1 MKTSG
6 TFDDECARLGAEF
19 GTKMNDGERVSLVIA
34 TVSAI
39 DEDAKTLEAV
49 VDNDRIFSDISLN
62 IFPNGGNSLY
72 IIPSVNSLVVL
83 GFIESYSEVPVLIKA
98 TKIDKMVVS
107 NVAGTEE
114 EGESTISFDKDAVE
128 IIRGTS
134 SWRIEKN
141 KISFTADK
149 IEMDG
154 GENGGLVLVDGV
166 TTALNN
172 LVTQVGN
179 MCTVFNAHTHGAQ
192 GASPPATPMTAPSQ
206 FNKGDYEN
214 TKITQ

>member
-19 GTKMNDGERVSLVIA
+19 GTKMNDGRRVSLVIA

-72 IIPSVNSLVVL
+72 IIPSMNSLVVL
-83 GFIESYSEVPVLIKA
+83 GFIEGYSEVPVLIKA

-134 SWRIEKN
+134 SWRIEKI
-141 KISFTADK
+141 KYLSSPIKLKWMAGRT
-149 IEMDG
+149 
-154 GENGGLVLVDGV
+154 GGL
-166 TTALNN
+166 
-172 LVTQVGN
+172 
-179 MCTVFNAHTHGAQ
+179 CW
-192 GASPPATPMTAPSQ
+192 
-206 FNKGDYEN
+206 
-214 TKITQ
+214 

>member
-19 GTKMNDGERVSLVIA
+19 GTKMNDGKRVSLVIA

-72 IIPSVNSLVVL
+72 IIPSMNSLVVL
-83 GFIESYSEVPVLIKA
+83 GFIEGYSEVPVLIKA

-134 SWRIEKN
+134 SWRIEKI
-141 KISFTADK
+141 KYLSLPIKLKWMAGRT
-149 IEMDG
+149 
-154 GENGGLVLVDGV
+154 GGL
-166 TTALNN
+166 
-172 LVTQVGN
+172 
-179 MCTVFNAHTHGAQ
+179 CW
-192 GASPPATPMTAPSQ
+192 
-206 FNKGDYEN
+206 
-214 TKITQ
+214 

>member
-6 TFDDECARLGAEF
+6 TFDEECARLGAEF
-19 GTKMNDGERVSLVIA
+19 GAKMGDERRVSLVIA
-34 TVSAI
+34 TVSAV
-39 DEDAKTLEAV
+39 DEEAKTLEAV
-49 VDNDRIFSDISLN
+49 VDNDRVFSDINLN
-62 IFPNGGNSLY
+62 VFPNGGNSLY
-72 IIPSVNSLVVL
+72 IIPSVDSLVVL
-83 GFIESYSEVPVLIKA
+83 GFIEGYSEVPVLIKA

-192 GASPPATPMTAPSQ
+192 GASPPDTPMTAPSQ

>member
-19 GTKMNDGERVSLVIA
+19 GTKMNDGKRVSLVIA

-83 GFIESYSEVPVLIKA
+83 DYH
-98 TKIDKMVVS
+98 
-107 NVAGTEE
+107 AG
-114 EGESTISFDKDAVE
+114 K
-128 IIRGTS
+128 
-134 SWRIEKN
+134 
-141 KISFTADK
+141 
-149 IEMDG
+149 
-154 GENGGLVLVDGV
+154 
-166 TTALNN
+166 
-172 LVTQVGN
+172 
-179 MCTVFNAHTHGAQ
+179 
-192 GASPPATPMTAPSQ
+192 
-206 FNKGDYEN
+206 
-214 TKITQ
+214 